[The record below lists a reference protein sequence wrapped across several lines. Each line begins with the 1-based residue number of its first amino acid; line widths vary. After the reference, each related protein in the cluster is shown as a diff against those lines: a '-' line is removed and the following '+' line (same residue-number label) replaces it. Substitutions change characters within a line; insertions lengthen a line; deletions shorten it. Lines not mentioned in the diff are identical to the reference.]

1 MESGWGCRG
10 IGGWNADTVCVVVA
24 VAADGG
30 RLIQYDVAT
39 VCDVVVAP
47 IVGRANRGP
56 VSHTVQEITVFPL
69 EFESNCN
76 YIELVT
82 QYWNGGRAQRTGVRT
97 DRRSVATTTIAMPP
111 NCVSCS
117 SLTALPPEDVT
128 SGARVRRCG
137 GRDGRF
143 RFAQARARQAW
154 CSTHLFAT
162 PWRARSWVGR
172 SLISNTPGGDRTG
185 RFCRSSAIQSRASR
199 GLYHDNKLFRDNSN
213 SNNGDTIPWAIRYF
227 RASVTI

>member
-1 MESGWGCRG
+1 MSR
-10 IGGWNADTVCVVVA
+10 DTSQSSPA
-24 VAADGG
+24 
-30 RLIQYDVAT
+30 
-39 VCDVVVAP
+39 
-47 IVGRANRGP
+47 RAG
-56 VSHTVQEITVFPL
+56 SSQHTYLPK
-69 EFESNCN
+69 
-76 YIELVT
+76 
-82 QYWNGGRAQRTGVRT
+82 
-97 DRRSVATTTIAMPP
+97 RRV
-111 NCVSCS
+111 
-117 SLTALPPEDVT
+117 PEWTRYVYGD
-128 SGARVRRCG
+128 SY
-137 GRDGRF
+137 RDGRF

-162 PWRARSWVGR
+162 PWRARSWVDR